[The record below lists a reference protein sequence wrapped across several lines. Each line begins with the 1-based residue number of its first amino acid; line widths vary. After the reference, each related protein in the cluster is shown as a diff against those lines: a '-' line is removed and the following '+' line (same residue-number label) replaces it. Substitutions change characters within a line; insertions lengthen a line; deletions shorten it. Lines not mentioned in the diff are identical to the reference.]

1 MCAFVLS
8 EAKRNWGADM
18 LDVSHR
24 ICVEFFVKRKRQSDE
39 TLSRLKKC
47 PIKMIYCTGDIAYPV
62 ESVREVFTTLQA
74 VGVEDVDLVEIEGG
88 SHFGNLTHF
97 RE

>member
-1 MCAFVLS
+1 
-8 EAKRNWGADM
+8 
-18 LDVSHR
+18 
-24 ICVEFFVKRKRQSDE
+24 
-39 TLSRLKKC
+39 
-47 PIKMIYCTGDIAYPV
+47 MIYCTGDIAYPV